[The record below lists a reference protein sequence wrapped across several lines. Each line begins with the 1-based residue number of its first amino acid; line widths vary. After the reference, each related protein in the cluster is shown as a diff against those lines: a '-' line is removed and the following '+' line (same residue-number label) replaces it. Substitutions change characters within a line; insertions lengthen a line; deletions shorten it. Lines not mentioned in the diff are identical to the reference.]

1 MVIVEPEERV
11 VRHYR
16 RTSWLSSVPLL
27 AFVVMAYVAF
37 ASGGADFAL
46 TRFTVAMPSGGE
58 WQISLG
64 DMMLAFSL
72 FVLFFEILKSTRTGG
87 NSVVDHALSMIVF
100 VVCLIL
106 FLIWPPAGT
115 SLFFLI
121 MLTTLIDVIAG
132 FSVTIRS
139 ARRDYSVGSDTLEL
153 HTRFAK
159 KGPGDAP
166 RGSLRQERELTFS
179 SSRRLHRSRRYRRRH
194 SLDRKSR

>member
-1 MVIVEPEERV
+1 MVIAEPEERV

-27 AFVVMAYVAF
+27 VFVVMAYVAF
-37 ASGGADFAL
+37 ASGGADFAQE
-46 TRFTVAMPSGGE
+46 RFKVSMPSGGE

-121 MLTTLIDVIAG
+121 MHTNLIDVISG
-132 FSVTIRS
+132 FSVNIRS
-139 ARRDYSVGSDTLEL
+139 ARRDYSVGSDT
-153 HTRFAK
+153 
-159 KGPGDAP
+159 
-166 RGSLRQERELTFS
+166 
-179 SSRRLHRSRRYRRRH
+179 
-194 SLDRKSR
+194 

>member
-1 MVIVEPEERV
+1 MVIVEPEESV
-11 VRHYR
+11 VRNYR

-121 MLTTLIDVIAG
+121 MLTTLIDVIDG

-139 ARRDYSVGSDTLEL
+139 ARRDYSVGSDT
-153 HTRFAK
+153 
-159 KGPGDAP
+159 
-166 RGSLRQERELTFS
+166 
-179 SSRRLHRSRRYRRRH
+179 
-194 SLDRKSR
+194 